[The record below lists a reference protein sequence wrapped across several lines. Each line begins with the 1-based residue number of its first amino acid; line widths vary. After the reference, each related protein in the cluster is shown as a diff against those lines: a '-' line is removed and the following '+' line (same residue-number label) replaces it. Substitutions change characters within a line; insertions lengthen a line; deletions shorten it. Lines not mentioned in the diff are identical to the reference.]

1 MKRLL
6 PLVLISLFLSTGCQ
20 KNNKN
25 TSSFIEPHY
34 EEVEELHIEWKDL
47 LNQKEE
53 QYFAYVYSVTCTP
66 CSMLRAEVIS
76 FAKEKK
82 TNFYFIYPSDDI
94 PFTKDE
100 NLADAS
106 LGKNRIEDVYCYST
120 PTLIGIDN
128 KTITKYSRDYYE
140 IKGFIESYK

>member
-6 PLVLISLFLSTGCQ
+6 PFVLLPIFLLAGCQ

-66 CSMLRAEVIS
+66 CSMLREEVIN
-76 FAKEKK
+76 FA
-82 TNFYFIYPSDDI
+82 TAANGGRNINTQTV
-94 PFTKDE
+94 PFSP
-100 NLADAS
+100 AA
-106 LGKNRIEDVYCYST
+106 
-120 PTLIGIDN
+120 
-128 KTITKYSRDYYE
+128 
-140 IKGFIESYK
+140 